1 MNKKLLEK
9 LCMLCGISGDENKV
23 RDFIISQI
31 KGSGAKID
39 IDPMGNLIVFKKGK
53 ITPKKRLL
61 LSAHMDEVGFMVTY
75 ITDDGFIKFNE
86 VGGIDR
92 RVVLGKAVTIGDNNI
107 NGVVSVKP
115 IHLTSSEERDK
126 IPDFSEMYIDI
137 GASSK
142 KEAEKVVS
150 LGDSICFAPIFKWE
164 NDVIMGKALDDRAGC
179 FILMEMINS
188 DLPYDMCFSFVVQ
201 EEVGLRGSKC
211 AAFTVEPDYAI
222 VVEATTA
229 ADVPKVASSKTVCTV
244 GDGAVISVMDKRTI
258 YNKDLVKMALKAA
271 EAKGV
276 KAQLKKAVAGGN
288 DAGAIHCSKGGVKT
302 AAVSLP
308 CRYLH
313 SNCGLISEKDLVS
326 VMETVKGLSEMILSE
341 V

>member
-1 MNKKLLEK
+1 MNKELLK
-9 LCMLCGISGDENKV
+9 NLCMLCGVSGDENKV

-31 KGSGAKID
+31 KDSGAKID
-39 IDPMGNLIVFKKGK
+39 VDNMGNLLVFKKGK
-53 ITPKKRLL
+53 KTPNKKLL

-92 RVVLGKAVTIGDNNI
+92 RVVLGKAVTIGDRNI
-107 NGVVSVKP
+107 NGVVCVKP
-115 IHLTSSEERDK
+115 IHLTSSEEREK

-142 KEAEKVVS
+142 EEAEKVVS
-150 LGDSICFAPIFKWE
+150 LGDSISFAPIFKWE
-164 NDVIMGKALDDRAGC
+164 NNVIMGKALDDRAGC
-179 FILMEMINS
+179 FILIEMINS
-188 DLPYDMCFSFVVQ
+188 DLLYDMYFSFVVQ

-211 AAFTVEPDYAI
+211 AAYAVDPDYAI

-229 ADVPKVASSKTVCTV
+229 ADVPEVADSKTVCNV
-244 GDGAVISVMDKRTI
+244 GGGAVVSVMDKRTI
-258 YNKDLVKMALKAA
+258 YNKDLVKTALKAA
-271 EAKGV
+271 EKRRV

-288 DAGAIHCSKGGVKT
+288 DAGAIHCSRNGVKT
-302 AAVSLP
+302 AAISLP

-313 SNCGLISEKDLVS
+313 SNCGLISEEDLVS
-326 VMETVKGLSEMILSE
+326 VKETVAALSEMILSE